1 MTPSGCPSHC
11 AVQLCPAGKATLKD
25 NSPLRPLL
33 LTALCDLFLKEAI
46 MMLSWDSPWPAVLS
60 ELGHSDF
67 RLKESRSR
75 MLFSAGL
82 RGQADSRVGDCGG
95 DLYTTYA
102 EEQIEEEDQQR
113 ETRGGRL
120 CSEREGEGKRGT

>member
-1 MTPSGCPSHC
+1 MVSS
-11 AVQLCPAGKATLKD
+11 
-25 NSPLRPLL
+25 R
-33 LTALCDLFLKEAI
+33 
-46 MMLSWDSPWPAVLS
+46 DSPWPAELS

-67 RLKESRSR
+67 LLKDSGSL
-75 MLFSAGL
+75 MLFSTGL
-82 RGQADSRVGDCGG
+82 RGQADSRVGGCGG
-95 DLYTTYA
+95 DLCTTYA